1 MLELYHAGLTSC
13 SKKARLCLKEKG
25 LAYQSHYLRLDT
37 FEHHDPAYLRLN
49 PNGLVPTLV
58 HDGNPII
65 ESGVINEYLD
75 EIFPETPL
83 RPADPLAR
91 ARMRVLAKMADE
103 YGLAAQRIPTW
114 TRTKQAQL
122 KAMDQRAFD
131 RVVAETPLGDHRL
144 KLEALRGDGFSDK
157 EFADA
162 YARMDY
168 VYDRC
173 ETALADGPWL
183 VGAGYSLA
191 DIALLPYVDSF
202 KDVRPELMASHPR
215 VAAWHARIMARPA
228 VKATYEPSEEAPAR
242 RPVAAA

>member
-25 LAYQSHYLRLDT
+25 LAYKSHYLRLDL
-37 FEHHDPAYLRLN
+37 FEHHDPAYLALN

-58 HDGNPII
+58 HDGEPII

-75 EIFPETPL
+75 EIFPGTPL

-103 YGLAAQRIPTW
+103 YGLMAQRIPTW

-122 KAMDQRAFD
+122 KEMDQGAFD
-131 RVVAETPLGDHRL
+131 KMVAETPLGDHRL
-144 KLEALRGDGFSDK
+144 KLEALRGGGFSEK

-162 YARMDY
+162 YARMDH

-173 ETALADGPWL
+173 ETALVEGPWL
-183 VGAGYSLA
+183 AGAGYSLA
-191 DIALLPYVDSF
+191 DIALLPYIDSF
-202 KDVRPELMASHPR
+202 KDVRPDLMASHSR

-242 RPVAAA
+242 RPATAA